1 MNATQKLAY
10 DTFREVLNPYFNEHP
25 GAMFP
30 IFFSFGD
37 AIKKA
42 GFSEAEIEAAR
53 KMYDE
58 NKSA

>member
-1 MNATQKLAY
+1 MTATQKLAY

-42 GFSEAEIEAAR
+42 GFSEAEIEA
-53 KMYDE
+53 
-58 NKSA
+58 